1 MRIRWSPEADADLRD
16 IWHHVAMD
24 NPRAADALLGKL
36 ADAVWPL
43 ADYPE
48 FGRARPELAPG
59 LRPLPVGSYVIY
71 YKVDDRGVLLVRVLH
86 GRRQLGA
93 DLFA

>member
-43 ADYPE
+43 ADPPE
-48 FGRARPELAPG
+48 FGRARP
-59 LRPLPVGSYVIY
+59 
-71 YKVDDRGVLLVRVLH
+71 K
-86 GRRQLGA
+86 
-93 DLFA
+93 